1 MVMGDVGTSAL
12 EQLKGYKVKQI
23 KETDPAIFAKDV
35 DKEYADITGSY
46 PNSVIIGSSA
56 EEGRFIY
63 NTRCK
68 LDFSYAGTTTL
79 YRKE

>member
-35 DKEYADITGSY
+35 DR
-46 PNSVIIGSSA
+46 VC
-56 EEGRFIY
+56 RY
-63 NTRCK
+63 NRK
-68 LDFSYAGTTTL
+68 LP
-79 YRKE
+79 K